1 MTIEATLNNIQDLLT
16 EIMKS
21 GQKQE
26 ELLKIFIAGVK
37 DWKAEDE
44 RQHAER
50 LPAYKET
57 TEAIRELIGLFQDL
71 KASRGEPHGEKEAEE
86 KEAVGLTLPAAR

>member
-1 MTIEATLNNIQDLLT
+1 MTIEATLDNIQDLLT

-26 ELLKIFIAGVK
+26 ELLKMFIAGVK
-37 DWKAEDE
+37 EWKIEDE
-44 RQHAER
+44 RQHSER

-57 TEAIRELIGLFQDL
+57 TEAIRELIGLFQGL
-71 KASRGEPHGEKEAEE
+71 KNVRGEPHGEKEAEE
-86 KEAVGLTLPAAR
+86 KAVGLTLPAAR